1 MKHLVSHTVLSLIA
15 FAATNVYFV
24 LVLLIDPYP
33 GKRDHLITQALS
45 FYEFMGLA
53 NGALLIISI
62 ASITYKDLGDR
73 MLSWGYSNVFRF
85 FCLILLSLSI
95 FIAACIG
102 LFAIHFSIHGI
113 ADLPQALHAG
123 LSNPY
128 FISLVFY
135 FGLVSTLMSFISNLE
150 RRSGSIQ
157 RLLSHS
163 MGKIIKPQLTQR
175 GFMFIDLNEAT
186 TIAERLGS
194 EKYANLLRDCFRLLN
209 ELVAFTPFEVY
220 QYVGDEAV
228 ITWKESTPN
237 ADLTALHLFF
247 DFKAYLLENQP
258 LFTASYQLQPRFKCA
273 VHSGS
278 VVQSEIGREVKHLVY
293 HGDVLNTT
301 ARLLSQC
308 HDYQT
313 DFIISKHTIKNKENV
328 SQSFDLQAVTYANL
342 KGKENSVNA
351 YLITEKVNNRNAL
364 KPKRN
369 SFLETKMTDSHFSKF
384 NFKAMKTLK
393 NAMMLALMGPLLM
406 GCGSEEKPNTKPKEQ
421 QQTAQLASQSS
432 VQVIRRSDLKLQT
445 IKNGTVTSYV
455 PITGRVI
462 PKYTTRLVAEV
473 QGRILPSNKPFKAGT
488 TYQKGE
494 ALLRIDSQEFALN
507 LESQKSAF
515 LNILTG
521 MMPDLKAD
529 YPENYQNWLDYVNHY
544 QSGISLP
551 PLPGTKSNPEKYFL
565 TSRQVYNTYFNIKAQ
580 EERLKKF
587 TLTAPYSGSLSTAAV
602 DNGGLVSPGQSLGT
616 FISDN
621 NYEVEAAVKLALAQ
635 MLKVGQKID
644 LHNKSLNRTFT
655 ATVVRI
661 NNIVDPNTQNI
672 PVFLQISDKD
682 LRSGMYLEGQV
693 TASIFENAVKIPAT
707 AINRDNTVHLL
718 RDGVIQKET
727 IEIMNSEVS
736 EAVVG
741 GLKDNAQLILTTFQN
756 PVSGLK
762 ISE

>member
-1 MKHLVSHTVLSLIA
+1 M
-15 FAATNVYFV
+15 
-24 LVLLIDPYP
+24 
-33 GKRDHLITQALS
+33 
-45 FYEFMGLA
+45 
-53 NGALLIISI
+53 
-62 ASITYKDLGDR
+62 
-73 MLSWGYSNVFRF
+73 
-85 FCLILLSLSI
+85 
-95 FIAACIG
+95 
-102 LFAIHFSIHGI
+102 
-113 ADLPQALHAG
+113 
-123 LSNPY
+123 
-128 FISLVFY
+128 
-135 FGLVSTLMSFISNLE
+135 
-150 RRSGSIQ
+150 
-157 RLLSHS
+157 
-163 MGKIIKPQLTQR
+163 
-175 GFMFIDLNEAT
+175 
-186 TIAERLGS
+186 
-194 EKYANLLRDCFRLLN
+194 
-209 ELVAFTPFEVY
+209 
-220 QYVGDEAV
+220 
-228 ITWKESTPN
+228 
-237 ADLTALHLFF
+237 
-247 DFKAYLLENQP
+247 
-258 LFTASYQLQPRFKCA
+258 
-273 VHSGS
+273 
-278 VVQSEIGREVKHLVY
+278 
-293 HGDVLNTT
+293 
-301 ARLLSQC
+301 
-308 HDYQT
+308 
-313 DFIISKHTIKNKENV
+313 
-328 SQSFDLQAVTYANL
+328 
-342 KGKENSVNA
+342 
-351 YLITEKVNNRNAL
+351 
-364 KPKRN
+364 
-369 SFLETKMTDSHFSKF
+369 
-384 NFKAMKTLK
+384 
-393 NAMMLALMGPLLM
+393 
-406 GCGSEEKPNTKPKEQ
+406 
-421 QQTAQLASQSS
+421 
-432 VQVIRRSDLKLQT
+432 
-445 IKNGTVTSYV
+445 
-455 PITGRVI
+455 I

-544 QSGISLP
+544 QSGVSLP
-551 PLPGTKSNPEKYFL
+551 PLPDTKSNPEKYFL

-718 RDGVIQKET
+718 RDGVIRKET

>member
-1 MKHLVSHTVLSLIA
+1 MKHLVSHTILSIIA
-15 FAATNVYFV
+15 LAATNVYFV
-24 LVLLIDPYP
+24 LALLINPQIEQQ
-33 GKRDHLITQALS
+33 HIAHTLS
-45 FYEFMGLA
+45 FYEFMGIA

-62 ASITYKDLGDR
+62 ASITYKELGDR
-73 MLSWGYSNVFRF
+73 MLSWGYSNAFRLF
-85 FCLILLSLSI
+85 WLILLSVTI
-95 FIAACIG
+95 FVMACMG
-102 LFAIHFSIHGI
+102 LFA
-113 ADLPQALHAG
+113 LHYVIYDTLDIPRAIYNSLG
-123 LSNPY
+123 NTY

-135 FGLVSTLMSFISNLE
+135 FALVSVLMFFISNLE

-157 RLLSHS
+157 RLLSQS
-163 MGKIIKPQLTQR
+163 MGEIIKPKLVQR

-209 ELVAFTPFEVY
+209 ELVAFTPFEIY

-247 DFKAYLLENQP
+247 DFKAYLQENE
-258 LFTASYQLQPRFKCA
+258 LAFASAYQLQPKFKCA
-273 VHSGS
+273 VHSGQ

-293 HGDVLNTT
+293 HGDVLNTA

-308 HDYQT
+308 HRYQT
-313 DFIISKHTIKNKENV
+313 DFIISEHAIKNRERI
-328 SQSFDLQAVTYANL
+328 SQVFDLQPVTYNNL

-351 YLITEKVNNRNAL
+351 YVTTEKIKNRYPLNT
-364 KPKRN
+364 KKIP
-369 SFLETKMTDSHFSKF
+369 FLETMVTDSHLLKF
-384 NFKAMKTLK
+384 NFKAMKTIK
-393 NAMMLALMGPLLM
+393 NAMLSILMGTFLIA
-406 GCGSEEKPNTKPKEQ
+406 CGGKGQQDPETKEQ
-421 QQTAQLASQSS
+421 EQLSTVASQSA

-445 IKNGTVTSYV
+445 IKNGTVTSYM

-462 PKYTTRLVAEV
+462 PKYTTQLVAEV
-473 QGRILPSNKPFKAGT
+473 QGRILPSNKPFKEGT
-488 TYQKGE
+488 TYKKGE
-494 ALLRIDSQEFALN
+494 AMLRIDSQEFALN

-515 LNILTG
+515 LNILTD

-529 YPENYQNWLDYVNHY
+529 YPENYQNWLAYVNNY

-551 PLPGTKSNPEKYFL
+551 TLPGTKSNPEKYFL

-587 TLTAPYSGSLSTAAV
+587 TLTAPYTGSLSAAVV
-602 DNGGLVSPGQSLGT
+602 DNGGLVSPGQPLGT
-616 FISDN
+616 YISDN
-621 NYEVEAAVKLALAQ
+621 NYEVEAAVKLGLAQ
-635 MLKVGQKID
+635 VLKVGQKIE
-644 LHNKSLNRTFT
+644 LHNKGLNKTFI

-672 PVFLQISDKD
+672 PVFLQVSDRN

-693 TASIFENAVKIPAT
+693 TSSTFENAVKIPAT

-718 RDGVIQKET
+718 RDGVIRKET
-727 IEIMNSEVS
+727 IEIMNSEIS
-736 EAVVG
+736 EAVVA